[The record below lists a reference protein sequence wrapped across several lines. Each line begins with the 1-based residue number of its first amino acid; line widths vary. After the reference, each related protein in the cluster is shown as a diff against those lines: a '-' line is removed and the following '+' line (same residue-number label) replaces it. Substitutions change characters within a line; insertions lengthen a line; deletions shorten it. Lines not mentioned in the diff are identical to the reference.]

1 MKKWKVVLDR
11 FSPVREN
18 GGRDFMDRQVI
29 ATCGKR
35 GDAEL
40 IRYELDKHYKVLT
53 DDDRPDHSRYY
64 LAVAQ

>member
-18 GGRDFMDRQVI
+18 GGRDFMDRKVI

-40 IRYELDKHYKVLT
+40 ICHELDKHYKVLT
-53 DDDRPDHSRYY
+53 EDKRPDHSMYF

>member
-40 IRYELDKHYKVLT
+40 ICHLLSDHYKALT
-53 DDDRPDHSRYY
+53 ERNDPNMSRYI
-64 LAVAQ
+64 LAVSY